1 MEEPADETERTW
13 GTTLCWVLG
22 TAALNTALLLGWGAY
37 SVRKKLKPRVDWKSC
52 KMLCGKTVVITG
64 GNSGIGKATAVDL
77 AKRQAKVILACRTA
91 VTAQECVSEIK
102 ELSGNDQV
110 EYKHLDL
117 SSFSSIS
124 SFTSELLAS
133 EPRIDI
139 LINNAAVWGNPDPL
153 TKDGVEQTFGTN
165 YLGHYYLTKLLL
177 PTIAQSDIARIISV
191 SSGLHSTY
199 PLTEAELQGD
209 APSIAVPPVPVI
221 TPKDIYAKS
230 KLCQVYYTAE
240 LQARHPEISAYCLH
254 PGLCYTNLAR
264 YTKINPVVKSI
275 ARVVVPYLIRSS
287 EEGAMTSVYCAVEE
301 GLEGGAYYGSCQ
313 KEDLKD
319 VAKEP
324 EIQRLLWECSERM
337 VERIEGQLK
346 EQ

>member
-1 MEEPADETERTW
+1 MEEPADERTW

-22 TAALNTALLLGWGAY
+22 TAALNTALLLGLGAY
-37 SVRKKLKPRVDWKSC
+37 SVRKKLKPRVDWTSC

-64 GNSGIGKATAVDL
+64 GNSGIGKATAIDL

-102 ELSGNDQV
+102 QLSGNDQV

-133 EPRIDI
+133 
-139 LINNAAVWGNPDPL
+139 
-153 TKDGVEQTFGTN
+153 
-165 YLGHYYLTKLLL
+165 GHYYLTKLLL

-191 SSGLHSTY
+191 SSGLHSTF

-240 LQARHPEISAYCLH
+240 LQARHPEISAYSLH

-264 YTKINPVVKSI
+264 YTKINPVVRSI

>member
-1 MEEPADETERTW
+1 MGLQKTQTW
-13 GTTLCWVLG
+13 SSDKQLT
-22 TAALNTALLLGWGAY
+22 
-37 SVRKKLKPRVDWKSC
+37 
-52 KMLCGKTVVITG
+52 GKTVVITG

-102 ELSGNDQV
+102 ELSGNQQV

-124 SFTSELLAS
+124 SFSSELLSS
-133 EPRIDI
+133 EPAIDI

-153 TKDGVEQTFGTN
+153 TNDGIEQTFGTN
-165 YLGHYYLTKLLL
+165 YLGHYYLTQLLL
-177 PTIAQSDIARIISV
+177 PTIAQSDIAKIISV
-191 SSGLHSTY
+191 SSGLHSTV

-209 APSIAVPPVPVI
+209 TPSIAAPPVPVI
-221 TPKDIYAKS
+221 PPKDIYAKS

-240 LQARHPEISAYCLH
+240 LQARHPEISAYSLH

-264 YTKINPVVKSI
+264 YTAINPVVKAI
-275 ARVVVPYLIRSS
+275 ARVVVPHLIRSA

-301 GLEGGAYYGSCQ
+301 GLEGGAFYGSCA
-313 KEDLKD
+313 KEELKD

-324 EIQRLLWECSERM
+324 EIQRLLWECSERL
-337 VERIEGQLK
+337 VKRIEGGLK